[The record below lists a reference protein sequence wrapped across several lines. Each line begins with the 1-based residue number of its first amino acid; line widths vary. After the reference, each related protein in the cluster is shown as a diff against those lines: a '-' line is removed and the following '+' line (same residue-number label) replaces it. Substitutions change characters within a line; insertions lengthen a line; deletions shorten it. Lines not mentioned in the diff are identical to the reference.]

1 MDLNQDN
8 LTTLA
13 AVLREGT
20 FDAAAASLH
29 ITPSAVSQRI
39 KALETST
46 GRILLRRTKPV
57 TATADG
63 EVLARLT
70 RQWDLLTAE
79 AGLELRG
86 TPDDDQ
92 TPLRDRRRIHLPI
105 AANADSLATWLL
117 PVLADFHRAHAVAV
131 EVLRDDESRNS
142 ALLRSGDVLGAITSA
157 PDAIRGT
164 TVIPLGRMRYTP
176 CATREFIDTWFPDGL
191 TVDALRRAPVLN
203 FDHDDQLQQRA
214 LAAFAERASSSSSLA
229 STHPDPPVVY
239 IPASTEFARAVE
251 LGIGWGVLPQAHTDA
266 ALGAGLVVELPGPPV
281 DVALYWQSWKVGS
294 PLLGALTDLMTAAA
308 AAHLH
313 PVAD

>member
-1 MDLNQDN
+1 MELNQDN
-8 LTTLA
+8 LVTLA
-13 AVLREGT
+13 TVLREGT
-20 FDAAAASLH
+20 FDAAAAVLH

-63 EVLARLT
+63 EVLARLAK
-70 RQWDLLTAE
+70 QWDLLTAE
-79 AGLELRG
+79 AGIELRG
-86 TPDDDQ
+86 TPDDDE
-92 TPLRDRRRIHLPI
+92 TPLTDRPRIHLPI

-117 PVLADFHRAHAVAV
+117 PVLADFHRSHPVAV

-164 TVIPLGRMRYTP
+164 TVIPLGLMRYIP
-176 CATREFIDTWFPDGL
+176 CATREFIDDWFPDGL

-203 FDHDDQLQQRA
+203 FDHDDHLQQRA
-214 LAAFAERASSSSSLA
+214 LAAFASRATTSSS
-229 STHPDPPVVY
+229 TRPDPPVVY

-251 LGIGWGVLPQAHTDA
+251 LGIGWGVLPQAHAAPALDA
-266 ALGAGLVVELPGPPV
+266 GRVVELPGPPV
-281 DVALYWQSWKVGS
+281 DVALYWQSWKIGS
-294 PLLGALTDLMTAAA
+294 PLLGALTDLMTIATRTQ
-308 AAHLH
+308 LH
-313 PVAD
+313 AIPR